1 MPNPPIKQK
10 YIETPEELL
19 ALWDE
24 YKSLIDSNPD
34 KQQVATG
41 KGVFDIKVKKPY
53 QRKGFEAFVYR
64 KLGFNVHQYIDNY
77 KAAYDSYLGV
87 VTCMRN
93 EWEEDQIE
101 GTLTGRY
108 KAPNLVARLNGLV
121 EKSEANDTKDVTIKV
136 KYERKGSNIEPSAP
150 GAGTGTE

>member
-1 MPNPPIKQK
+1 MSKPPIKEK
-10 YIETPEELL
+10 YISTPDELL
-19 ALWDE
+19 SLWDE
-24 YKSLIDSNPD
+24 YKLSIDNNPD

-41 KGVFDIKVKKPY
+41 KGVFDISVKKPY
-53 QRKGFEAFVYR
+53 QRKGFEAFVFR

-77 KAAYDSYLGV
+77 ENAYDAYLGV

-108 KAPNLVARLNGLV
+108 KAPNLVARLNNLV
-121 EKSEANDTKDVTIKV
+121 EKVQEDGNKNITVKV
-136 KYERKGSNIEPSAP
+136 KYESK
-150 GAGTGTE
+150 GTGNSSERAASGAD